1 MTIITLGSY
10 HSMLSYR
17 LAPTDGPF
25 VQHRRHVG
33 SGATCILIVPHLS
46 SGVGLESLDSL
57 MSFSCED
64 TYHMTNLDPSSHQN
78 RTYT

>member
-1 MTIITLGSY
+1 
-10 HSMLSYR
+10 
-17 LAPTDGPF
+17 
-25 VQHRRHVG
+25 
-33 SGATCILIVPHLS
+33 LIVPHLS

-78 RTYT
+78 RTYP